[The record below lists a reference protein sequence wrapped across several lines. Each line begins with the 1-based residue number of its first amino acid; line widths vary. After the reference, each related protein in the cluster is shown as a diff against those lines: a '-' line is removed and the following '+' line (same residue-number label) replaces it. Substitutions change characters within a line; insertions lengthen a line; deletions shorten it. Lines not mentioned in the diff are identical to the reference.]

1 MIKIFL
7 LGGLGNQMFEYA
19 FARSLALR
27 KGTELQL
34 ATRRFFR
41 NDVNGRVYRLNKLNL
56 PNDIKIMSG
65 FQEFITRK
73 KFNFAKKI
81 FKYTHNRILR
91 DFYTDNA
98 ILLCEPENYDKYIPE
113 FMRYDFGGENIIIL
127 GYFQT
132 QKYFSDCDTQIKKE
146 LKVSTPPSEKNA
158 AMIKELESCES
169 VCVHV
174 RRGDYLTENFVNV
187 CDYQYYDRAIKYILD
202 KVKSP
207 VFYFFSNTHEDIEW
221 LKNNWKFPDANIK
234 YIDFNNPDYEELRL
248 MYSCKH
254 FVIAN
259 SSFSW
264 WGSYL
269 SSNPGKIIC
278 APSKWIDERP
288 IEETNIFMSDW
299 KIIS

>member
-1 MIKIFL
+1 
-7 LGGLGNQMFEYA
+7 MFQYA

-27 KGTELQL
+27 SDENILL
-34 ATRRFFR
+34 RISRYDFR
-41 NDVNGRVYRLNKLNL
+41 NNPSGRDYSLNKLNL
-56 PNDIKIMSG
+56 PDNIKLMTN
-65 FQEFITRK
+65 FQEFLTRK
-73 KFNFAKKI
+73 KFNFTKEFYRLKHG
-81 FKYTHNRILR
+81 FELH
-91 DFYTDNA
+91 DFYTDSV
-98 ILLCEPENYDKYIPE
+98 IFIEDFDKFVPELVKNNFIKKNLIIS
-113 FMRYDFGGENIIIL
+113 GG
-127 GYFQT
+127 FQAW
-132 QKYFSDCDTQIKKE
+132 KYFSDCAPQIREE
-146 LKVSTPPSEKNA
+146 LKVRTPPSDKNA
-158 AMIKELESCES
+158 KIIKELESCES

-174 RRGDYLTENFVNV
+174 RRGDYLALNWNKV
-187 CDYQYYDRAIKYILD
+187 CDYEYYDRAIKYILN

-221 LKNNWKFPDANIK
+221 LKNNWSFPYADIK

-269 SSNPGKIIC
+269 SDNTEKIIC

-288 IEETNIFMSDW
+288 IEKLNLFMPDW
-299 KIIS
+299 KIIHDD

>member
-1 MIKIFL
+1 M
-7 LGGLGNQMFEYA
+7 GGLGNQMFQYA

-27 KGTELQL
+27 KGVGLSL
-34 ATRRFFR
+34 AARHFFR
-41 NDVNGRVYRLNKLNL
+41 NDSNKRIYALNNL
-56 PNDIKIMSG
+56 SLPDDVKIMSC
-65 FQEFITRK
+65 FDEFFSFHKINTYKEIRK
-73 KFNFAKKI
+73 LFIHGTK
-81 FKYTHNRILR
+81 
-91 DFYTDNA
+91 DFYNDGM
-98 ILLCEPENYDKYIPE
+98 IYQFQSFDKYEPAL
-113 FMRYDFGGENIIIL
+113 MRPDFGGENIIML
-127 GYFQT
+127 GGFQVY
-132 QKYFSDCDTQIKKE
+132 KYFCDYAAQIKKE

-174 RRGDYLTENFVNV
+174 RRGDYLTEKFTNV
-187 CDYQYYDRAIKYILD
+187 CTHEYYDRAIKYILD
-202 KVKSP
+202 KVKLP

-221 LKNNWKFPDANIK
+221 LKNNWKFPDADIK
-234 YIDFNNPDYEELRL
+234 YVDFNNPDYEELRL

-254 FVIAN
+254 FIIAN

-269 SSNPGKIIC
+269 SDNPEKIIC

-288 IEETNIFMSDW
+288 IEDTNIFMSDW

>member
-1 MIKIFL
+1 M
-7 LGGLGNQMFEYA
+7 GGLGNQMFQYA

-27 KGTELQL
+27 KGVGLQL

-41 NDVNGRVYRLNKLNL
+41 NDINGRLYGLDKLTL
-56 PNDIKIMSG
+56 PDEVKIMTG

-73 KFNFAKKI
+73 KFYFSRKI
-81 FKYTHNRILR
+81 FKYTHNRILW
-91 DFYTDNA
+91 DFYTDKA
-98 ILLCEPENYDKYIPE
+98 ILLCEPANYDKFIPD
-113 FMRYDFGGENIIIL
+113 FMRSDFGGRDTIIL

-132 QKYFSDCDTQIKKE
+132 QKYFSDYAAQIKKE

-158 AMIKELESCES
+158 TMIKELESCES

-174 RRGDYLTENFVNV
+174 RRGDYPLSWSKV
-187 CDYQYYDRAIKYILD
+187 CTHEYYDRAIKYILD

-221 LKNNWKFPDANIK
+221 LKNNWKFPDADIK

-254 FVIAN
+254 FIIAN

-269 SSNPGKIIC
+269 SDNPEKIIC

-288 IEETNIFMSDW
+288 IEDTNIFMSDW